1 MSLSDFLPQRRPV
14 WVLMTASA
22 VCSLIVLDTNIVAVS
37 LPAIARSLNAGF
49 ADLEWVV
56 SAYMLAFAACL
67 LPAGSIADRWG
78 RRRTMLVGLVG
89 FILASLACGA
99 AETTTAMN
107 IARAIKG
114 VGSALLLTS
123 ALAVIGHTF
132 HEERERMRAWSFWG
146 GCMGLA
152 MTIAPVFGGIVT
164 AWLGW
169 RWIFYLNLPI
179 GLLLLTLVW
188 RCIEESRDPQAAR
201 LDPLG
206 SLCFSAGLFG
216 VIWAL
221 IGGSEAGWTSTAT
234 LGRAGAGVLLLMLF
248 IVVEMRQQRP
258 MVDLALF
265 RSPRFIG
272 AVLAMFGYA
281 TSAQVMMTFL
291 PLYMQNAFGYTSVGA
306 GLAMLPFAISMVIWP
321 RIGPWLGR
329 HLPMH
334 GVLVLGL
341 VLVGIGNAVTA
352 LAAPTLYYGW
362 VALGMLVT
370 GAGAGLLNGDTQ
382 KNIMACV
389 PRTRTGMASG
399 ISTTTR
405 FTGIVLAVGGL
416 GGVLATRTRAML
428 DSGTAPADADFVQ
441 RVLSGDALQAT
452 LALPP
457 ALRDS
462 ALALARDSFA
472 HGFASLLGAA
482 AIVALLSALAVHLLM
497 REQPLSRPST
507 RGPRPAADWVGP

>member
-291 PLYMQNAFGYTSVGA
+291 PLYMQNAF
-306 GLAMLPFAISMVIWP
+306 
-321 RIGPWLGR
+321 
-329 HLPMH
+329 
-334 GVLVLGL
+334 
-341 VLVGIGNAVTA
+341 
-352 LAAPTLYYGW
+352 
-362 VALGMLVT
+362 
-370 GAGAGLLNGDTQ
+370 
-382 KNIMACV
+382 
-389 PRTRTGMASG
+389 
-399 ISTTTR
+399 
-405 FTGIVLAVGGL
+405 
-416 GGVLATRTRAML
+416 
-428 DSGTAPADADFVQ
+428 
-441 RVLSGDALQAT
+441 
-452 LALPP
+452 
-457 ALRDS
+457 
-462 ALALARDSFA
+462 
-472 HGFASLLGAA
+472 
-482 AIVALLSALAVHLLM
+482 
-497 REQPLSRPST
+497 
-507 RGPRPAADWVGP
+507 